1 MCFLFLTSFACAI
14 AQPHLDSLFEN
25 PAIQEI
31 NRMPMRASYF
41 PYETVALA
49 QKGDTA
55 NSSRYLSLNG
65 LWRFFWVD
73 NYSKLPQNFYKTNFS
88 DKDWTN
94 FPVPSNWEFKGYGT
108 PIYTNI
114 HYEFAVNDPNPPD
127 IPDSLNQPAAGYRKT
142 FSLPVAWRALKVY
155 IHLGAVKSAF
165 RLYIN
170 GKEVG
175 LGKDSKLES
184 EVDITRYVH
193 DGNNLIAI
201 EV

>member
-1 MCFLFLTSFACAI
+1 MRNLLLMSVLFFTTLTAAV

-41 PYETVALA
+41 PFETVTLA
-49 QKGDTA
+49 QTHDTMR
-55 NSSRYLSLNG
+55 SQRYLSLNG
-65 LWRFFWVD
+65 MWRFLWVS
-73 NYSKLPQNFYKTNFS
+73 NYKQLPKNFYTEKFS
-88 DKDWTN
+88 DKGWTN
-94 FPVPSNWEFKGYGT
+94 FPVPANWEFKGYGT

-114 HYEFAVNDPNPPD
+114 PYEFAVHDPNPPD
-127 IPDSLNQPAAGYRKT
+127 IPDSIDQPAAGYRKI
-142 FSLPVAWRALKVY
+142 FNFPVAWTGMKVY
-155 IHLGAVKSAF
+155 LHLGAVKSAF

-184 EVDITRYVH
+184 EFDITP
-193 DGNNLIAI
+193 
-201 EV
+201 

>member
-1 MCFLFLTSFACAI
+1 MRTMRNLTLMSILFFTTLTAAV

-94 FPVPSNWEFKGYGT
+94 FPVPSNWEF
-108 PIYTNI
+108 
-114 HYEFAVNDPNPPD
+114 
-127 IPDSLNQPAAGYRKT
+127 
-142 FSLPVAWRALKVY
+142 
-155 IHLGAVKSAF
+155 
-165 RLYIN
+165 
-170 GKEVG
+170 
-175 LGKDSKLES
+175 
-184 EVDITRYVH
+184 
-193 DGNNLIAI
+193 
-201 EV
+201 